1 MITVEY
7 RLPLPL
13 SLSEYNRALRYVV
26 ARVAESTSGEH
37 PGEGVEIQ
45 LSEPFACGTVAGMA
59 SGGMHT
65 VKSLKFRSR
74 LPALLRRVVP
84 NTVTEIVEE
93 SWFSDGE
100 ASRCKTVYRN
110 PFLGDR
116 FKLCIE
122 SNHVEGVCTEENAV
136 GLEGEDLERREVI
149 LLDIAGNVPRKIACE
164 DPSEFLSEK
173 TGRGRL
179 VEGWFRDLMGL
190 KGEKGVIGGEDR
202 GEDGDCASA
211 ESNFAECET
220 EETAS
225 TESGSEG
232 YASAE
237 EVAGEGEGEAESQVD
252 GKEDV
257 AQLELKEVELKNV
270 PDSLSSA
277 SSCCSVE
284 GACCDSLREA
294 APSLREVDGADADGG
309 AIALPDASVVTSA
322 PGSAR
327 ASSSSS
333 ASTSVSADPPPPTTY
348 MTCYKVVKM
357 EFTGF
362 GLRRFVQRW
371 TTRAVVPNSL
381 IDIHRKIFCWMDEW
395 CDLTRKEIEELEE
408 QTAEVTRAKMKTDYD
423 GEACGTGNVENKEEE
438 EAEDAIVDE
447 TASVK
452 KEIRGL
458 SAFDYEYVD
467 G

>member
-13 SLSEYNRALRYVV
+13 SLPEYNRALRYVV

-45 LSEPFACGTVAGMA
+45 LSEPFARGTVAGMA

-149 LLDIAGNVPRKIACE
+149 LLDIAGNVPRKVACE

-179 VEGWFRDLMGL
+179 VEGWFRDLMGRM
-190 KGEKGVIGGEDR
+190 GEKGVIGGENR
-202 GEDGDCASA
+202 GEDGEVGDCVSA
-211 ESNFAECET
+211 ENNFVDCET

-237 EVAGEGEGEAESQVD
+237 EVAGEAASQV
-252 GKEDV
+252 GGEEDV
-257 AQLELKEVELKNV
+257 AHLELKVVLN
-270 PDSLSSA
+270 SLSSA
-277 SSCCSVE
+277 SSCCSDE

-294 APSLREVDGADADGG
+294 APSLGEIDGADADDG
-309 AIALPDASVVTSA
+309 AIALPAASIVTSA

-327 ASSSSS
+327 GSSSSS
-333 ASTSVSADPPPPTTY
+333 ASASISADPPPSTMY
-348 MTCYKVVKM
+348 MTCYKVVTM

-423 GEACGTGNVENKEEE
+423 GGACGMGNVENEAE
-438 EAEDAIVDE
+438 EAEDAKVDG
-447 TASVK
+447 TAPEK

-467 G
+467 A